1 MKHIK
6 EMKQKLRQSEDG
18 ITLVELMVAIVLIVG
33 VLIASAYV
41 MNAAF
46 KAQAASEIKSR
57 AVEIAREE
65 IVKDLQKAYTDTRLV
80 IPSEYWSGE
89 IPVPATYKGEPTI
102 TQVADRI
109 NPNGDLEDIGLK
121 YIQTKELNGTK
132 FTIKTFVTRVTS
144 TSFDGAGA
152 IVQLNNTT
160 VDGKSVAGPVIKR
173 ITVIVTWDIGEGV
186 KQTSTTAVRAPS
198 PAECIPPRVETNGSA
213 GAARWDKY
221 DFIQACELRK

>member
-1 MKHIK
+1 MNRIK
-6 EMKQKLRQSEDG
+6 KNLQRLRQSEEG
-18 ITLVELMVAIVLIVG
+18 ITLVELMVAIVLIVS

-65 IVKDLQKAYTDTRLV
+65 IVKDQQRAFTDTRLI
-80 IPSEYWSGE
+80 IPEQYWSGE
-89 IPVPATYKGEPTI
+89 VPVPATYKGEPTI
-102 TQVADRI
+102 TVVADRI
-109 NPNGDLEDIGLK
+109 NENGDLDDIGIK
-121 YIQTKELNGTK
+121 YLQTREINGTK
-132 FTIKTFVTRVTS
+132 FTIKTFVTRVTP
-144 TSFDGAGA
+144 TTFDGAGA
-152 IVQLNNTT
+152 MIQMNNGTIN
-160 VDGKSVAGPVIKR
+160 GKTVAGPVIKR
-173 ITVIVTWDIGEGV
+173 ITVIVTWDIGDGV

-198 PAECIPPRVETNGSA
+198 PAECIPPRVEPGGGA